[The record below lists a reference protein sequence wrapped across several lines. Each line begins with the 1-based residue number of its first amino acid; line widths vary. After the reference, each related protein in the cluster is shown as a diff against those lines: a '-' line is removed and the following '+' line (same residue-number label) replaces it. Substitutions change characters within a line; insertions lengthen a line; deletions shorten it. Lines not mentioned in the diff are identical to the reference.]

1 MTSDDQVQAEGVQAL
16 LKVSKD
22 FIPKDDAIFLVFNVV
37 QLLVK
42 KSNQIENAKIAVLL
56 IMEQF
61 ASIDY
66 FTEKECMLFINIH
79 YPVLLEAALFKVKKY
94 MIPCMLA
101 MTKHI

>member
-1 MTSDDQVQAEGVQAL
+1 
-16 LKVSKD
+16 
-22 FIPKDDAIFLVFNVV
+22 
-37 QLLVK
+37 
-42 KSNQIENAKIAVLL
+42 
-56 IMEQF
+56 MEQF

-101 MTKHI
+101 MAKHI